1 MEPWMQD
8 GTVGFAVGLVLYILR
23 LLGITFPYLSNWN
36 AANLSLGAVGVTM
49 VVAYTIIGIF
59 IGELI
64 EQTTGIK
71 RKRKK

>member
-8 GTVGFAVGLVLYILR
+8 GTIGFAVGLILYVLR
-23 LLGITFPYLSNWN
+23 MSGITFPYLSDWN
-36 AANLSLGAVGVTM
+36 AANLSLGAVGITM
-49 VVAYTIIGIF
+49 VIAYAIIGIF
-59 IGELI
+59 VGELI